1 MLQNSAA
8 YCRMAGPAAVAAVD
22 SWNLGPQVEVADAE
36 VFVVARVLE
45 AVAYGSEAPL
55 DSCNIIVIFVDS
67 QAAILRI

>member
-1 MLQNSAA
+1 MLQNLAT
-8 YCRMAGPAAVAAVD
+8 YCRMAGLAAVAAVD

-55 DSCNIIVIFVDS
+55 DSYNIIIIFIDS
-67 QAAILRI
+67 